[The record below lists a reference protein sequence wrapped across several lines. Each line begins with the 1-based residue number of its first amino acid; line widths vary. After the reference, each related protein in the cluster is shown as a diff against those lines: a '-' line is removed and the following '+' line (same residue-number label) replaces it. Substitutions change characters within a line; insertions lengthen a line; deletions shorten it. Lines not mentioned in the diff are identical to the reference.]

1 MTRKATPLVI
11 KRGDGGFVP
20 PPPSVPMTGL
30 GRLRKIALVG
40 SAETVEFAPWHDP
53 TWEIWAHSVTSG
65 RCKRMTR
72 VFELHPE
79 HVWRQHKK
87 PQWPTYLQWLQ
98 RCPHPLYMLEKH
110 ADIPSS
116 VRYPRERIFGEC
128 RAMIGRLHFGSQA
141 DFMIALALSEG
152 VTHLGL
158 FGVQYTAMADGVTRD
173 EQLFAF
179 KFWLGVAAGKGVQIV
194 MPEGHPTFNI
204 PAEVYGL
211 ESHSTP
217 EKYAARLLAG
227 QAVPAKQEDGT
238 VRAERLRPAVDLTH
252 ALPPK
257 SLVAGEME
265 PPDVA
270 RRRWEAMAF

>member
-1 MTRKATPLVI
+1 M
-11 KRGDGGFVP
+11 P
-20 PPPSVPMTGL
+20 PPPPVPLTGL

-40 SAETVEFAPWHDP
+40 SAETIEHAPWYDH
-53 TWEIWAHSVTSG
+53 TWEIWTHSISVN
-65 RCKRMTR
+65 RCKRITR
-72 VFELHPE
+72 VFEMHPE
-79 HVWRQHKK
+79 LVWREHKK
-87 PQWPTYLQWLQ
+87 PKWPTYLQWLQ
-98 RCPHPLYMLEKH
+98 RCPYPLYMLEKH

-158 FGVQYTAMADGVTRD
+158 FGVQYTAPVGDGDKRD
-173 EQLFAF
+173 EQLLAF

-194 MPEGHPTFNI
+194 MPEGHPTFNT

-217 EKYAARLLAG
+217 AKYAAKLIAE
-227 QAVPAKQEDGT
+227 QAVATTQKDGT
-238 VRAERLRPAVDLTH
+238 VRAERLRPAENFTH
-252 ALPPK
+252 KLPPK
-257 SLVAGEME
+257 GLVAGEME
-265 PPDVA
+265 SPDA
-270 RRRWEAMAF
+270 ALRRWEALAHA

>member
-1 MTRKATPLVI
+1 
-11 KRGDGGFVP
+11 
-20 PPPSVPMTGL
+20 
-30 GRLRKIALVG
+30 
-40 SAETVEFAPWHDP
+40 
-53 TWEIWAHSVTSG
+53 
-65 RCKRMTR
+65 MTR
-72 VFELHPE
+72 VFEMHPE
-79 HVWRQHKK
+79 HVWRDHKK

-110 ADIPSS
+110 ADIPAS

-128 RAMIGRLHFGSQA
+128 RSMIGRLHFGSQA

-173 EQLFAF
+173 EQLLAF

-217 EKYAARLLAG
+217 AKYAAKLRAG
-227 QAVPAKQEDGT
+227 QAVAAKQEDGT
-238 VRAERLRPAVDLTH
+238 VRPERLRPAINVT
-252 ALPPK
+252 LPPPPPF
-257 SLVAGEME
+257 LVAGEML
-265 PPDVA
+265 PPDEA
-270 RRRWEAMAF
+270 RRQWEALALA

>member
-1 MTRKATPLVI
+1 
-11 KRGDGGFVP
+11 
-20 PPPSVPMTGL
+20 
-30 GRLRKIALVG
+30 
-40 SAETVEFAPWHDP
+40 
-53 TWEIWAHSVTSG
+53 
-65 RCKRMTR
+65 MTR
-72 VFELHPE
+72 VFEMHPE
-79 HVWRQHKK
+79 HVWREHKK
-87 PQWPTYLQWLQ
+87 PQWSGYLQWLQ

-128 RAMIGRLHFGSQA
+128 RSMIGRLHFGSQA

-173 EQLFAF
+173 EQLLAF

-204 PAEVYGL
+204 PAEVYGF

-217 EKYAARLLAG
+217 AKYEARLRAG
-227 QAVPAKQEDGT
+227 HAVAVKDHDGT
-238 VRAERLRPAVDLTH
+238 VRPERLIPAVNITH
-252 ALPPK
+252 APPPK
-257 SLVAGEME
+257 GFDASEMDD
-265 PPDVA
+265 PDVA
-270 RRRWEAMAF
+270 MRRWMALA